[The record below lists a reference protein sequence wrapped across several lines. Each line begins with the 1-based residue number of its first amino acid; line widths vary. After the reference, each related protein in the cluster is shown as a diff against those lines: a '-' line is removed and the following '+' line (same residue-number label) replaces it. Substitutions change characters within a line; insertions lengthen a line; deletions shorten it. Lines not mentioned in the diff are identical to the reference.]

1 MEKKEIIKKKDNIK
15 KSIKNI
21 NRENVKNVLLKEEMT
36 PKHKYILL
44 TLTSLLIAFVIYVGV
59 NFILANTASF
69 DSVVEEIE
77 LNEYIDIKKQNEK
90 NVIYIANRN
99 NEINKDYENI
109 VIEELRKRKTKVKF
123 LDLGPLLETNRII
136 EFMNADDF
144 TKENYTDPMILVFEN
159 GKVKDSLVGT
169 ATKSNIEKFLDS
181 NRID

>member
-1 MEKKEIIKKKDNIK
+1 MEKEKIIEKKDNIK
-15 KSIKNI
+15 RNIKNI
-21 NRENVKNVLLKEEMT
+21 NRENVKKVLLKEEMS

-77 LNEYIDIKKQNEK
+77 LNEYIEIKKQNEK
-90 NVIYIANRN
+90 NVIYIANRS
-99 NEINKDYENI
+99 NEINKEYENI
-109 VIEELRKRKTKVKF
+109 VIDELRKRKTKVSF

-136 EFMNADDF
+136 EFMNADEF
-144 TKENYTDPMILVFEN
+144 TKDNYTEPMIFVFEN
-159 GKVKDSLVGT
+159 GTLKDSLVGT
-169 ATKSNIEKFLDS
+169 TTKTNIKSFLDS